1 MKKFKYKYPIWIKIV
16 VIAAIILAVASLVLN
31 VYRLIKANG
40 AGTYDYMSFTI
51 AVIISLAG
59 GVLFTAMLVS
69 SGYKVDDNDLTLY
82 WGFLKNKL
90 PIKAMK
96 KIVFEQTQERLVIY
110 YNEDNF
116 FVLNGKTCEAPLD
129 LVDELRKRND
139 KIIFEM
145 TSVSNPPEKNA

>member
-1 MKKFKYKYPIWIKIV
+1 MKKFKYKYPVWIKIIIIV
-16 VIAAIILAVASLVLN
+16 AIILAVASLVLN
-31 VYRLIKANG
+31 IYRLIKANG
-40 AGTYDYMSFTI
+40 ATTYDYMSFTI
-51 AVIISLAG
+51 AVAISLAG

-69 SGYKVDDNDLTLY
+69 SGYKVDDNELTLY

-96 KIVFEQTQERLVIY
+96 KIVFEQTSEKLVIY

-116 FVLNGKTCEAPLD
+116 FVLNGKTCEPLE

-139 KIIFEM
+139 KIIFELTS
-145 TSVSNPPEKNA
+145 TSVPPEKSA